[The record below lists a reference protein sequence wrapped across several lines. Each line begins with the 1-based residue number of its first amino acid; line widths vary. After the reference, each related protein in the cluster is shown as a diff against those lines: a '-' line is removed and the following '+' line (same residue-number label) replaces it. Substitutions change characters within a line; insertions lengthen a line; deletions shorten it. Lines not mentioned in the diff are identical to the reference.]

1 MIHKHLGYAS
11 VSSLVLAI
19 TLGASTAA
27 PAQNTGEDERQ
38 QLELESVTVIGSRA
52 RASTA
57 GETLIPV
64 DIVSGEDLRSAG
76 AVGNELGEALA
87 LVVPSFSFPRQ
98 SNSVTSDHIRA
109 AQLRGMNPDQ
119 VLVLVNGKRRHVSAV
134 VNDNTKIGKGSNAFD
149 FNTIPLSAVKRV
161 EIMRDGASALYGS
174 DAIAGV
180 INIVLNDSVG
190 RTRAGISHGLH
201 HTDVAPV
208 GETVTDGHS
217 TGAWVNSGMALDD
230 GGFVSFGLEAH
241 RRGATNRAGL
251 DRVSPFIP
259 QTEDNLAFRG
269 RQTHRV
275 GDPDS
280 DALGTWF
287 NLERPLGEVTL
298 YGFGTASFR
307 DTEGAAVYRYPD
319 SNQNV
324 RAVYPNG
331 FRPVT
336 TGENE
341 DIGLGFGARHES
353 GAWRFDHSISAGY
366 NRFDFGVEN
375 SLNPSLGPDSPT
387 RFDSGTFTNG
397 LVALSSEANRR
408 FESGPFGQPA
418 HLAIGLNYRVERFES
433 EAGDLASHVA
443 GDFRFPGELAEL
455 VGLPDIGAQ
464 GAKGLAP
471 ADTADVDRN
480 VLGAFSEL
488 TAQLGD
494 RLEGSVAGRYEHYD
508 DFGSTLTGKL
518 SLRHDTTE
526 DLSLRAS
533 ISNSFRA
540 PSLAQTSWARRDNT
554 FSTEGGRISSR
565 LVSNDSVIASALGIP
580 ELEEE
585 RSVNFS
591 AGLVWQ
597 AGGNLRISADVFRI
611 EVDDRITLSSFI
623 RDPAVI
629 DFIAPLPG
637 AEGVQ
642 AVSFF
647 TNATDTRTEGG
658 ELLFSL
664 DLPGERGT
672 WRIDSSYAYARTEI
686 TDTQA
691 PPGELTALAPGI
703 DLVGV
708 EERNT
713 IETATPKHRWIS
725 SVQWQGRAWTFSTRL
740 RAYSSVTR
748 VFTFARQ
755 EFDEQ
760 YAIDA
765 EAGYRFGQDWRF
777 SLGASNLTDRYPDQ
791 SGQANDFFGNF
802 AYDPINPIGLN
813 GRFVYARTELSF

>member
-1 MIHKHLGYAS
+1 MKSRITSRILPLSLALAVAVGAGTSTES
-11 VSSLVLAI
+11 V
-19 TLGASTAA
+19 
-27 PAQNTGEDERQ
+27 AQEADEGVA
-38 QLELESVTVIGSRA
+38 LEAVTVIGSRA
-52 RASTA
+52 RASSA

-64 DIVSGEDLRSAG
+64 DIVSGEQLRNAG
-76 AVGNELGEALA
+76 AVGNELGEALS
-87 LVVPSFSFPRQ
+87 LLVPSFTFPRQ
-98 SNSVTSDHIRA
+98 SNSVTSDHIRS

-134 VNDNTKIGKGSNAFD
+134 VNDNTKIGKGNNAFD

-180 INIVLNDSVG
+180 INVVLDDSVG
-190 RTRAGISHGLH
+190 RTHMGLNHGLH
-201 HTDVAPV
+201 HSDVAPID
-208 GETVTDGHS
+208 ETVTDGHS
-217 TGAWVNSGMALDD
+217 TGAWINSGLALDG
-230 GGFVSFGLEAH
+230 GGFLSFGLEAN

-269 RQTHRV
+269 RRTHRV

-280 DALGTWF
+280 EALGAWF
-287 NLERPLGEVTL
+287 NMERPVGAVTL

-324 RAVYPNG
+324 PAIYPDG

-336 TGENE
+336 TGQNE
-341 DIGLGFGARHES
+341 DIGVGFGARHAS
-353 GAWRFDHSISAGY
+353 GAWRLDHSLSAGL

-397 LVALSSEANRR
+397 LLALSSEATRR

-418 HLAIGLNYRVERFES
+418 HLAVGLNYRLEQFES
-433 EAGDLASHVA
+433 EAGDPTSFTA
-443 GDFRFPGELAEL
+443 GDFRYPDELADL

-471 ADTADVDRN
+471 ADSADVDRH
-480 VLGAFSEL
+480 VLGVFSEL
-488 TAQLGD
+488 TAQLGE

-508 DFGSTLTGKL
+508 DFGSTVTGKL
-518 SLRHDTTE
+518 SLRHETTQ

-533 ISNSFRA
+533 VSNSFRA
-540 PSLAQTSWARRDNT
+540 PSLAQLSWARRDNT
-554 FSTEGGRISSR
+554 FSTDGGRISSR
-565 LVSNDSVIASALGIP
+565 LVSNDSVIAGALGIP

-591 AGLVWQ
+591 AGLVWTP
-597 AGGNLRISADVFRI
+597 GSNMRISADIFRI
-611 EVDDRITLSSFI
+611 AVDDRITLSSFI

-642 AVSFF
+642 AISFF

-664 DLPGERGT
+664 DLPGDTGT
-672 WRIDSSYAYARTEI
+672 WRIDSKYAYARTEI
-686 TDTQA
+686 TDTA
-691 PPGELTALAPGI
+691 SPPGELTALAPGI

-713 IETATPKHRWIS
+713 IESATPRHRWIS
-725 SVQWQGRAWTFSTRL
+725 SVEWQGPTWSFTTRL

-755 EFDEQ
+755 EFDDQ
-760 YAIDA
+760 YALDA
-765 EAGYRFGQDWRF
+765 ETSYRFGPNWRL
-777 SLGASNLTDRYPDQ
+777 SVGANNLTDRYPEQ
-791 SGQANDFFGNF
+791 SAQANDFFGNF
-802 AYDPINPIGLN
+802 AYDPINPIGIN